1 MINKSLIIRCP
12 EPTCHWAVLDGS
24 LAKLYPCRV
33 PGNVSILGRS
43 CQQNVLKGVQV
54 GPHRQLVH
62 EGLPDIRG
70 ILESELVQG
79 SRLLPLLHEP
89 HPWNIKDSFKV
100 SVLYIWVTLV
110 LSDFYVECAFIVNYL
125 YIERPLY
132 WKTFILS
139 DLYSELPLYWKTFI
153 LSDLYIERPLYWVIF
168 ILKDLYIEWHFIV
181 NCLYS
186 ELPL

>member
-100 SVLYIWVTLV
+100 SVLYIWVTFISSD
-110 LSDFYVECAFIVNYL
+110 LS
-125 YIERPLY
+125 IEWLLCWVR
-132 WKTFILS
+132 
-139 DLYSELPLYWKTFI
+139 LYSELPLYWVT
-153 LSDLYIERPLYWVIF
+153 F
-168 ILKDLYIEWHFIV
+168 ILKDLYIEW
-181 NCLYS
+181 
-186 ELPL
+186 PL